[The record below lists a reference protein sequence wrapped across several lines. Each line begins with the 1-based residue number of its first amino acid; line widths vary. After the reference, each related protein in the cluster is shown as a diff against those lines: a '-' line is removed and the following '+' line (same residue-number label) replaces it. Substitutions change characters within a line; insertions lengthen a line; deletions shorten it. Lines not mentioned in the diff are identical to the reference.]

1 MKKSTLFAGIL
12 ILTFAV
18 FAQNKEKREVD
29 DFNQI
34 HLRTSANIYLTQG
47 SEISVEL
54 VGDEETLEDIETRV
68 RNSRLVIELA
78 NSNSWFNWGNK
89 DRIDIYITIK
99 EIEDLS
105 VSGSGKLVSENDL
118 TANNLS
124 LNVSGSGKI
133 EISVDAEDMDISIS
147 GSGRIEVNGNSDR
160 NDLDISGSG
169 RFSGED
175 MKAISYDVEISG
187 SGSARINVSE
197 AIYTQISGSGS
208 VYYKGNPQKVRSDV
222 SGSGRVRKL

>member
-1 MKKSTLFAGIL
+1 MKKSTLFAGII
-12 ILTFAV
+12 ILTISV

-34 HLRTSANIYLTQG
+34 HLRTSANVYLTQG
-47 SEISVEL
+47 AGNSVEL
-54 VGDEETLEDIETRV
+54 VGDDETLEDIETRV
-68 RNSRLVIELA
+68 RNGRLVIEWA
-78 NSNSWFNWGNK
+78 GTDSWFSWGNR

-105 VSGSGKLVSENDL
+105 VSGSGNLVSENDL
-118 TANNLS
+118 SANNLS
-124 LNVSGSGKI
+124 LSVNGSGKI

-147 GSGRIEVNGNSDR
+147 GSGRIEVNGNSGV
-160 NDLDISGSG
+160 NELDISGSG
-169 RFSGED
+169 RFLGED
-175 MKAISYDVEISG
+175 MKAASYDVEISG
-187 SGSARINVSE
+187 SGTAKINVSE